1 MGGKM
6 APRPSLSA
14 NRSRIQAA
22 ADSSARRRT
31 GPRNGSARL
40 YSQSTPR
47 KKLVQLKSR
56 RVGGDGQR
64 GVAAGSTKSS
74 AIPLFGG
81 RWRTGLYA
89 EKMLRGTTI
98 VRVQLDIA

>member
-1 MGGKM
+1 M
-6 APRPSLSA
+6 APSPSLSA
-14 NRSRIQAA
+14 KRSRIQAA
-22 ADSSARRRT
+22 AECRARRRT

-47 KKLVQLKSR
+47 KKLVQLKRR
-56 RVGGDGQR
+56 RVAGDGQR
-64 GVAAGSTKSS
+64 GVAGGSRNSS
-74 AIPLFGG
+74 AIPFSGG